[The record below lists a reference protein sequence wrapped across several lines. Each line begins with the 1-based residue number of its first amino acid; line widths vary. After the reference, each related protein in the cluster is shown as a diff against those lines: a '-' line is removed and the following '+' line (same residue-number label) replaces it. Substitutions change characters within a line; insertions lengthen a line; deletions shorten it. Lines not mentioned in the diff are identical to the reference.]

1 MSNRDAIRT
10 NAVPHA
16 QRGVTLVVGLI
27 MLLVLTL
34 FAVSAIRLSSAN
46 LKTVGNMQARNEAA
60 AAAQVAIE
68 ETMSNVTS
76 FTAIPLVARPNVPVT
91 INGTTYNVSVAAPVC
106 VRSEPVR
113 GNSHDNAALALQDT
127 YWNVAATATDA
138 RTGASV
144 VINQGVRVR
153 LGSTALCP

>member
-1 MSNRDAIRT
+1 MTRKNPRRSFALPQT
-10 NAVPHA
+10 

-46 LKTVGNMQARNEAA
+46 LRTVGNLQARNEATS
-60 AAAQVAIE
+60 AAQIAIE
-68 ETMSNVTS
+68 QSMSNVTS
-76 FTAIPLVARPNVPVT
+76 FTDPQVRANVPVT
-91 INGTTYNVSVAAPVC
+91 VNQTQYNVRVEAPVC
-106 VRSEPVR
+106 VRSEPIV
-113 GNSHDNAALALQDT
+113 GNSFDNQALALQET
-127 YWNVAATATDA
+127 YWDVVATATDA

-144 VINQGVRVR
+144 RIHQGVRVR

>member
-1 MSNRDAIRT
+1 MSNRHAIRT
-10 NAVPHA
+10 DAGPRT

-60 AAAQVAIE
+60 AAAQVALE
-68 ETMSNVTS
+68 ETMSSVNS
-76 FTAIPLVARPNVPVT
+76 FTAPAARPSVAVT
-91 INGTTYNVSVAAPVC
+91 INGTTYSVNVAAPVC
-106 VRSEPVR
+106 VRAEPVR
-113 GNSHDNAALALQDT
+113 GNSHNNAALALQDT
-127 YWNVAATATDA
+127 YWNVEATATDT
-138 RTGASV
+138 RTGVSV
-144 VINQGVRVR
+144 RTNQGVRVR

>member
-10 NAVPHA
+10 NAFPPS

-68 ETMSNVTS
+68 ETMSSVIS
-76 FTAIPLVARPNVPVT
+76 FTAPAARPNVAVT
-91 INGTTYNVSVAAPVC
+91 INGTTYNVNVAAPVC
-106 VRSEPVR
+106 VRSEPVV
-113 GNSHDNAALALQDT
+113 GNSFDNAALALQDT
-127 YWNVAATATDA
+127 YWNVVATATDA

-144 VINQGVRVR
+144 RTNQRVRVR